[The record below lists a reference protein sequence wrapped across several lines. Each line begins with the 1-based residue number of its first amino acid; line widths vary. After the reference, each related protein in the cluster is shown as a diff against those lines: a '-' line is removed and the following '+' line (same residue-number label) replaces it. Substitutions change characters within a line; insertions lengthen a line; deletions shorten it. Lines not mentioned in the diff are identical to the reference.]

1 MAVKI
6 RLTRMGSKK
15 KPFYRIVAINS
26 ESRRDGRPL
35 ETIGYYNPMTEP
47 ADIKV
52 DAEKLK
58 KWLEH
63 GAELSTTVNS
73 LVKKAGA

>member
-1 MAVKI
+1 MSVKI